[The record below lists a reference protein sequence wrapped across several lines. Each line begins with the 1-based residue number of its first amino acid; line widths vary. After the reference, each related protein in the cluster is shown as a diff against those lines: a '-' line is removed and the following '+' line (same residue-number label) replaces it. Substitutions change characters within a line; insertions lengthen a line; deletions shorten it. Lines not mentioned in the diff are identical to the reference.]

1 MAKAT
6 INVGTNANDGTGDD
20 LRSAMISINANF
32 TELYEASPVSSQITI
47 AGNKASPSFD
57 IALPISA
64 ENGIYP
70 FKYNVA
76 VKICGPHPGIKPTKI
91 AIKGVSGKITSNNF
105 LKSNPVK

>member
-1 MAKAT
+1 MIKAGMALYSVAIT
-6 INVGTNANDGTGDD
+6 AMRGV
-20 LRSAMISINANF
+20 SA
-32 TELYEASPVSSQITI
+32 I
-47 AGNKASPSFD
+47 AGNRASPSFD
-57 IALPISA
+57 IAFPISA

-91 AIKGVSGKITSNNF
+91 AIKGVSGKITLNNC